1 MRRKVDMHTCSG
13 SPSINSV
20 YYSFCTVDTGL
31 PFRSWEGVG
40 LVILKEM
47 LNELFPFLTPEIN

>member
-1 MRRKVDMHTCSG
+1 MHTCSG

-20 YYSFCTVDTGL
+20 YYSFCTADTGL

-40 LVILKEM
+40 LVIPKEM